1 MLATRTAPGLDM
13 FRPAVVRIHETP
25 VESTTQQYHYSPA
38 LSFPQHITTLQ
49 AIEALRQI
57 QTNEASIY
65 YLFITD
71 YEEHLVGVVDLWK
84 LMTAPPGA
92 RLFEL
97 MDRRQITLPYDAS
110 LEEQALLMS
119 ETGLQALPVVDEK
132 GRLVGALD
140 SCDLITAMKE
150 ETTEQLYHLS
160 GMSKDETLNRP
171 LIDSAKDRL
180 GWLFTNVIGLAIAA
194 LVVSLFATTISSLI
208 VLAVL
213 LPLIIGQSRYAG
225 MQTLTLVVR
234 SLSLGKVAL
243 DDVRS
248 LVNRE
253 LMLSTITGGIMG
265 AMVGGLVFLWHGSVL
280 VGVLAGGVMLFNAT
294 IAGVAGV
301 LVPIS
306 LKKLHRNPARGAT
319 TIVATITSIA
329 SLSLFLSVA
338 TIALSLGYL

>member
-1 MLATRTAPGLDM
+1 MLATRTVPGLDM
-13 FRPAVVRIHETP
+13 FRPSIIRVHETP
-25 VESTTQQYHYSPA
+25 VESTTQPYHYSPA

-57 QTNEASIY
+57 QSNEASIY
-65 YLFITD
+65 YLFVTD
-71 YEEHLVGVVDLWK
+71 YEEHLVGVVNLWK

-140 SCDLITAMKE
+140 SRDLITAMKE

-160 GMSKDETLNRP
+160 GMSKDETLHRP
-171 LIDSAKDRL
+171 LFDSVRDRL
-180 GWLFTNVIGLAIAA
+180 VWLMTNLAGLSLAA
-194 LVVSLFATTISSLI
+194 LIVGFFASTLAHLI

-213 LPLIIGQSRYAG
+213 LPMIIGQSRYAG

-234 SLSLGKVAL
+234 SLSLGKISL
-243 DDVRS
+243 DDVRP
-248 LVNRE
+248 LIRRE
-253 LMLSTITGGIMG
+253 LLLSTITGGMTGLLVGSGVVVWQGSMMLG
-265 AMVGGLVFLWHGSVL
+265 ALAGSVI
-280 VGVLAGGVMLFNAT
+280 LANTTMAAL
-294 IAGVAGV
+294 AGV
-301 LVPIS
+301 LVPLG
-306 LKKLHRNPARGAT
+306 LKKLHRNPAHGAT
-319 TIVATITSIA
+319 TIVSTLTSII
-329 SLSLFLSVA
+329 SLALFLSA
-338 TIALSLGYL
+338 GTIALALGYL